1 MNTETIHHHWS
12 PRDHIIKQL
21 WSTDNHRPHFS
32 RDPFFQDSLCPWR
45 RVHEML
51 LQTTCQGW
59 AVRCSLQGGCAPG
72 KKSTLREILESDMM
86 AHSPRER
93 SCVSFLLPFALP
105 CSTVHGHDAAGCL
118 PSWGTWV
125 TAAGELPIPRGLTN
139 ILDRGLWQENAQLSK
154 LDL

>member
-1 MNTETIHHHWS
+1 MNTETIHHQWS

-93 SCVSFLLPFALP
+93 SCVSFSCPLP
-105 CSTVHGHDAAGCL
+105 CHAPQCMDMTLLAVYPHGAAGSPQQESYPFL
-118 PSWGTWV
+118 EDLQTFWTEAS
-125 TAAGELPIPRGLTN
+125 
-139 ILDRGLWQENAQLSK
+139 DRKMPNSAS
-154 LDL
+154 